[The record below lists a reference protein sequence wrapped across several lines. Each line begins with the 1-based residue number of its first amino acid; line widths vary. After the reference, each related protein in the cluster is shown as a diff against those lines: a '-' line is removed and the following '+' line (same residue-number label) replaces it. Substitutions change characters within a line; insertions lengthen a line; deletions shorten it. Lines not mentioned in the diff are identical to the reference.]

1 MVISLNGLSTG
12 SVRSLNG
19 LNVDTITA
27 DLPVLITNRNIT
39 LKGLNGLGT
48 AGQII
53 KVNSGGTELEYAN
66 ETDTQYTFSSP
77 LVLTGSNVGIGTL
90 NSFGTAGQ
98 IFTSTGTNIAYS
110 NECKLSEILTTN
122 TNVLEGN
129 RFYDYTTATNL
140 IQIGNVTDTIKFFN
154 SNAFS
159 ISMPVVSS
167 NSTLMTNTSF
177 TAVTVFQDTDF
188 VLMLD
193 GDETTLEKITKPN
206 FKTQMGI
213 VNPADVNDFG
223 TNTQTGTRSVGLAS
237 QELRLLGQSTIITG
251 KLDQQGTISSGSFNV
266 MDSVLFNT
274 QAPLGSSNG
283 FRSLKLDSTGYTT
296 YGFVNATDFGSDIAT
311 YVNNDTVRYSAIG
324 SMTSDCIFG
333 LYSGNTEFLISQP
346 SNRGY
351 CVIGRKAQR
360 INLYTAQ
367 VALSVVNDTDNLS
380 YYDARFRVE
389 SLIDTHDPVIEI
401 VSNSGFN
408 SGTKYFSYIFND
420 KPGNLNILSNQS
432 VIIGSPLKT
441 TKKNQFTSIGTSF
454 PPGNQIAVELHYLTD
469 PLATT
474 AHIWRN
480 QIGGTGDLHYDYRAN
495 GTSGT
500 WIPMAYVSNNTG
512 SYVRMN
518 FTGQHRCVPLEEE
531 LYDNIDNYIGMVVEA
546 TGQYDSIDYTRTE
559 EEQIVEDK
567 VEAYTDV
574 KTNIYYPEKINYVK
588 LKHKSQKTF
597 SNPNPTIDE
606 AQPIIRLS
614 SKLKSKTVYGVIS
627 SREITND
634 NGKRIFSVG
643 TFSSIVGDLE
653 DNRLVINSL
662 GEGGILVN
670 NEFGDIENGDLL
682 CSSSTT
688 GIACKQDT
696 DFIMNYTIGKATMDY
711 NFTGNE
717 NKLIGCVYYAG

>member
-1 MVISLNGLSTG
+1 MVRSLNGLSTG

-66 ETDTQYTFSSP
+66 ETDTVNTFSSP
-77 LVLTGSNVGIGTL
+77 LVLTGSNVKLGTL
-90 NSFGTAGQ
+90 TSFGITGQ
-98 IFTSTGTNIAYS
+98 ILTSSGTDISYS
-110 NECKLSEILTTN
+110 NECKLSDIKTTN
-122 TNVLEGN
+122 ANLLEGN
-129 RFYDYTTATNL
+129 RFFEYTTSTDL
-140 IQIGNVTDTIKFFN
+140 ITIGNETDRIDFFN
-154 SNAFS
+154 SNTFS
-159 ISMPVVSS
+159 ISMPIVSS

-188 VLMLD
+188 VLMID
-193 GDETTLEKITKPN
+193 GDGITLEKITKPN

-213 VNPADVNDFG
+213 VDPADVNYFG
-223 TNTQTGTRSVGLAS
+223 TSSQTGNRNVGLAS
-237 QELRLLGQSTIITG
+237 EELYLLGQSTIITG
-251 KLDQQGTISSGSFNV
+251 KLDQQGALSSASFNV
-266 MDSVLFNT
+266 MGSVLFNT
-274 QAPLGSSNG
+274 QAPLGTANG
-283 FRSLKLDSTGYTT
+283 FRSLKLDSSGFTT

-311 YVNNDTVRYSAIG
+311 FVNNDTVRYSAIG

-333 LYSGNTEFLISQP
+333 LYSGNTEFLVSQP

-351 CVIGRKAQR
+351 CVIGRKAQK

-380 YYDARFRVE
+380 YNDARFRVE
-389 SLIDTHDPVIEI
+389 SLTDNYDPVIEI

-408 SGTKYFSYIFND
+408 SGTKYFSYLYND
-420 KPGNLNILSNQS
+420 KPGNLNILSLQS
-432 VIIGSPLKT
+432 VFIGSPLKT
-441 TKKNQFTSIGTSF
+441 IKLNQFTSIGTSYTT
-454 PPGNQIAVELHYLTD
+454 GNQIAVEYHYLRD

-474 AHIWRN
+474 THIWRN
-480 QIGGTGDLHYDYRAN
+480 QIGTGGDLHYDYRAN
-495 GTSGT
+495 GSGGT
-500 WIPMAYVSNNTG
+500 WIPMGYVSNNTG
-512 SYVRMN
+512 SYIQMN

-559 EEQIVEDK
+559 EEEQIVEDK
-567 VEAYTDV
+567 IKEYTDV
-574 KTNIYYPEKINYVK
+574 ETNIYYPEKINYVK

-597 SNPNPTIDE
+597 QNTNPTIDE

-627 SREITND
+627 SREIND
-634 NGKRIFSVG
+634 NGKRTFSVG
-643 TFSSIVGDLE
+643 SFSSIVGELQ

-688 GIACKQDT
+688 GIACKQD
-696 DFIMNYTIGKATMDY
+696 DDIVRNYTIGKATMDY

>member
-1 MVISLNGLSTG
+1 MVRSLNGLSTG

-53 KVNSGGTELEYAN
+53 KVNSGANGLEYAN
-66 ETDTQYTFSSP
+66 ETDTVNTFSSP
-77 LVLTGSNVGIGTL
+77 LVLTGSNVKLGTL
-90 NSFGTAGQ
+90 NSFGTTGQ
-98 IFTSTGTNIAYS
+98 VLTSTGTDISYS

-122 TNVLEGN
+122 ANVLEGN
-129 RFYDYTTATNL
+129 RFYDYTTATDL
-140 IQIGNVTDTIKFFN
+140 IQIGNATDTIDFFN
-154 SNAFS
+154 GNAFS

-167 NSTLMTNTSF
+167 NSTLITNTSF

-193 GDETTLEKITKPN
+193 GDGTTLEKILKPA

-223 TNTQTGTRSVGLAS
+223 TNSQTGTRSVGLSS

-251 KLDQQGTISSGSFNV
+251 KLDQQGTISSASFMV

-274 QAPLGSSNG
+274 QAPLGSANG
-283 FRSLKLDSTGYTT
+283 FRSLKLDSTGFST
-296 YGFVNATDFGSDIAT
+296 YGYVNATNFGSDIAT
-311 YVNNDTVRYSAIG
+311 FVNNDTVRFSSIG

-333 LYSGNTEFLISQP
+333 LYSGNRTFLMSQP
-346 SNRGY
+346 YNRSF
-351 CVIGRKAQR
+351 CVIGLQAQR
-360 INLYTAQ
+360 KNLYSAE
-367 VALSVVNDTDNLS
+367 VALSIVNDTADMTSN
-380 YYDARFRVE
+380 DARLRIE
-389 SLIDTHDPVIEI
+389 SRSDSFDPVLEL
-401 VSNSGFN
+401 VSNSGTN
-408 SGTKYFSYIFND
+408 SATRYFSFIFSK
-420 KPGNLNILSNQS
+420 KPGIMVLTSTPGIE
-432 VIIGSPLKT
+432 IISKLYTNKT
-441 TKKNQFTSIGTSF
+441 NQFTSIGTNF
-454 PPGNQIAVELHYLTD
+454 TTGNQIAVEYHYLD
-469 PLATT
+469 NPLST
-474 AHIWRN
+474 ASHIWRN
-480 QIGGTGDLHYDYRAN
+480 QIGTGGDLHYDYRAN
-495 GTSGT
+495 GTSGS
-500 WIPMAYVSNNTG
+500 WIPNGYVSNG
-512 SYVRMN
+512 RGFYSIMN

-559 EEQIVEDK
+559 EEEIVANK

-574 KTNIYYPEKINYVK
+574 ETREYHEEKINYVK
-588 LKHKSQKTF
+588 LKRKSQKTF
-597 SNPNPTIDE
+597 SNTNPTIDE

-627 SREITND
+627 NREIND
-634 NGKRIFSVG
+634 NGKRTFSVG

-653 DNRLVINSL
+653 DSRLVINSL
-662 GEGGILVN
+662 GEGGILIN
-670 NEFGDIENGDLL
+670 NEFGNIENGDLL
-682 CSSSTT
+682 MSSSTN
-688 GIACKQDT
+688 GIACKQD
-696 DFIMNYTIGKATMDY
+696 DDIVRNYTIGKATQDY

-717 NKLIGCVYYAG
+717 NKLIGCVYYCG